1 MPSPDRSES
10 ARRLAAVAALVSV
23 VIWGASFALT
33 KRVLGELSVD
43 TLVFARAV
51 LGTALVAALLAV
63 RGGFVRVRRRD
74 LGLLV
79 GLSLA
84 GNVLPQ
90 WLQGQALVRST
101 AANTAWLVALSPVV
115 TVVLAR
121 WLVGERLAGKV
132 GGIAIAFFGA
142 LLVVS
147 GGGSLAATVD
157 VPTTRGD
164 TLTLVSTVSWA
175 LYTIYGRRFVAGY
188 PAAVAMVHL
197 LAVSVLVFLPGFV
210 VRAGWEE
217 LAALSPAGWACVL
230 FLGLGCSGLG
240 FTLWYAALEAMDAS
254 QVAAFIYIEPLVTQA
269 LARVMLGEALRP
281 TTVLGG
287 AAILLGV
294 WLVSRAR
301 VRSVVAAGAD
311 A

>member
-1 MPSPDRSES
+1 MPSPDRSER

-33 KRVLGELSVD
+33 KQVLGELSVD

-51 LGTALVAALLAV
+51 LGTGLVAALLAA
-63 RGGFVRVRRRD
+63 RGGFVRVRRAD
-74 LGLLV
+74 LGALV
-79 GLSLA
+79 ALSLA

-132 GGIAIAFFGA
+132 AGIAIAFVGA

-147 GGGSLAATVD
+147 GGGSLAAAVD
-157 VPTTRGD
+157 LPTTRGD
-164 TLTLVSTVSWA
+164 VLTLVSTVSWA

-210 VRAGWEE
+210 ARAGWHE
-217 LAALSPAGWACVL
+217 LAALSLGGWGCVL
-230 FLGLGCSGLG
+230 FLGLACSGLG
-240 FTLWYAALEAMDAS
+240 FTLWYAALEGMDAS

-269 LARVMLGEALRP
+269 LARVMLGEPLRP
-281 TTVLGG
+281 ATLLGG
-287 AAILLGV
+287 AAILVGV
-294 WLVSRAR
+294 WLVSRAH
-301 VRSVVAAGAD
+301 VRSVVPAD